1 MKRDYARLE
10 IIERNEQ
17 TIYLLGTAHVSKQ
30 SVEEVKALIEE
41 VEPEAIAVELCPTR
55 YEALTAA
62 DKWKNLDIFKVIREG
77 KLLMLLGNL
86 ALSAYQRRIGKELGV
101 EPGAELVAGVNAAK
115 DRDLEPV
122 LIDRDIQTTL
132 KRTWGNVGFWKKL
145 MLLSD
150 TLAGVFESGSDE
162 VDAASVEALKEKENL
177 EDAMGEFAKALPEV
191 KTPLIDERDLYM
203 VSKLKDVDAKTVVA
217 VVGAGHVAGMTEHF
231 DDEIERETL
240 TQIPPPSKWTSI
252 LKWLVPA
259 VVLLAFGY
267 GIQKSEGGSLEEML
281 LAWILPNSIAAALMA
296 TIAGAKPLTVLVA
309 GVGSPITSLNP
320 LLGVGMVAGLLE
332 AWLRKP
338 TVADCDSIHDDV
350 QTLSGFYRNRF
361 LRVILVT
368 LAASIGSAMGAW
380 VGAAW
385 LVKIVQGS

>member
-10 IIERNEQ
+10 VIERNEQ
-17 TIYLLGTAHVSKQ
+17 TIYLLGTAHVSKE
-30 SVEEVKALIEE
+30 SVEEVKALVAE

-86 ALSAYQRRIGKELGV
+86 GLSAYQRRIGKELGV
-101 EPGAELVAGVNAAK
+101 EPGAELIAGVDAAK
-115 DRDLEPV
+115 ERQLEPV

-132 KRTWGNVGFWKKL
+132 KRTWRNVGFFKKL
-145 MLLSD
+145 MLLSE
-150 TLAGVFESGSDE
+150 TLAGAFEGGSDE

-191 KTPLIDERDLYM
+191 KGPLIDERDLYM
-203 VSKLKDVDAKTVVA
+203 VSKLQELDAKTVVA

-231 DDEIERETL
+231 EDEIDRESL
-240 TQIPPPSKWTSI
+240 TVIPPASSWTSV

-259 VVLLAFGY
+259 IVLLAFGY
-267 GIQKSEGGSLEEML
+267 GIHNSEGGSLEEML

-296 TIAGAKPLTVLVA
+296 TIAGAKPLTVITA
-309 GVGSPITSLNP
+309 GIGSPITSLNP

-350 QTLSGFYRNRF
+350 QSLSGFYRNRF
-361 LRVILVT
+361 
-368 LAASIGSAMGAW
+368 
-380 VGAAW
+380 
-385 LVKIVQGS
+385 